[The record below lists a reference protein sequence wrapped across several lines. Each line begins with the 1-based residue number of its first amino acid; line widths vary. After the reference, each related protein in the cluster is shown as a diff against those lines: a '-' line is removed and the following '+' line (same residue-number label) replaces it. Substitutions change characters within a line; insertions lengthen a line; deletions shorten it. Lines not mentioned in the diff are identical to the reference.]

1 MPFVHGKD
9 TYFKVAS
16 TDLSTYINSVSVSR
30 TADTAETSAFGSST
44 KSFVAGLKDATIT
57 VSGMFDAAVYSTIS
71 AWQGNSQTWEYG
83 PAGSANGRVKV
94 SGSGIVTNVEMSS
107 SVGEVVALNIS
118 IQVSGAVTDGTF
130 SS

>member
-44 KSFVAGLKDATIT
+44 KSFVSGLRDATIT
-57 VSGMFDAAVYSTIS
+57 VSGMFDAAVYSTI
-71 AWQGNSQTWEYG
+71 AGWLGTSQTWEYG
-83 PAGSANGRVKV
+83 PAGSASGRVKV
-94 SGSGIVTNVEMSS
+94 SGSGIVTSVELSS
-107 SVGEVVALNIS
+107 SVGEVVAANIS
-118 IQVSGAVTDGTF
+118 IQVSGTVTDGTF
-130 SS
+130 SA